1 MQEFFS
7 HNILL
12 RKAKKNYVYKK
23 VNTYILQD
31 FVLDGIGYSQLGCPR
46 LLKKHIHVLIKEL
59 SKEHSSKA
67 CLQMVQWIQ
76 MRLFL
81 KQNSHHVLC

>member
-12 RKAKKNYVYKK
+12 RKAKKNYRYKK

-31 FVLDGIGYSQLGCPR
+31 FVLDGIGYGQLGAR
-46 LLKKHIHVLIKEL
+46 SAQKTY
-59 SKEHSSKA
+59 A
-67 CLQMVQWIQ
+67 CTY
-76 MRLFL
+76 
-81 KQNSHHVLC
+81 

>member
-12 RKAKKNYVYKK
+12 RKAKKNYMYKK

-31 FVLDGIGYSQLGCPR
+31 FVLDGIGYSQLGCPVCSKNIYMY
-46 LLKKHIHVLIKEL
+46 LLKNYPRNIPAKLVCKWF
-59 SKEHSSKA
+59 SGF
-67 CLQMVQWIQ
+67 
-76 MRLFL
+76 R
-81 KQNSHHVLC
+81 